1 MGEFV
6 SDYGLWISYILIIVA
21 IAAAVGMPLWNSL
34 SDPSTLKGAGI
45 GIGVLVV
52 LYFVSYAMSG
62 DEVTAKY
69 TQFGVDAGTSKAIG
83 GVLTMMYLLLF
94 FVIGGILY
102 TEISKIFK

>member
-21 IAAAVGMPLWNSL
+21 GLAAVGMPIVNSL
-34 SDPSTLKGAGI
+34 SDPSTLKGTAI

-69 TQFGVDAGTSKAIG
+69 TQFGVDAGASKAIG
-83 GVLTMMYLLLF
+83 GVMTMMYLLLF
-94 FVIGGILY
+94 IVIGGGLY
-102 TEISKIFK
+102 TEISKLFK